1 MYNNGDLG
9 NANVYMCMDRLMV
22 VCVCLCMPTFTLY
35 KTGNLKTNRCG
46 DINTRYI
53 DIMKVMLERQ
63 RGQSHMLSSGQHD
76 LYLYILSSLLS

>member
-1 MYNNGDLG
+1 MILCVSLYAYSYTIYNRKPETEHMWGH
-9 NANVYMCMDRLMV
+9 
-22 VCVCLCMPTFTLY
+22 
-35 KTGNLKTNRCG
+35 
-46 DINTRYI
+46 INTRYI